1 LSVLE
6 VYLKG
11 GKNKIFKIFQEKI
24 RYIKIFFN
32 VTMTKLRIKMKCL
45 KEMVKTG

>member
-11 GKNKIFKIFQEKI
+11 GKNKIFKRFQEKI

-32 VTMTKLRIKMKCL
+32 VESFQDNVTMTKLF
-45 KEMVKTG
+45 